1 MEYVV
6 IFVLGVVA
14 FAGWVFAYLLHGEL
28 SQKEEYI
35 QDLLAENKAFAS
47 QLLRKETKAC
57 LSKRKRGLKSGG
69 STKSE
74 TA

>member
-1 MEYVV
+1 MEYVA
-6 IFVLGVVA
+6 IIALGVIA
-14 FAGWVFAYLLHGEL
+14 FVGWGFAYLLHGEL

-35 QDLLAENKAFAS
+35 QELLVENQSIAS

-74 TA
+74 TP